1 MGQFLSQPI
10 TQKMHDSQ
18 SNAILSCHT
27 TSMQG
32 WRLQM
37 EDAHIMKVEFREDIS
52 IFAIFDGHGGAGI
65 SNYLA
70 DNFVDTLVQQ
80 PSFIGEDYNQA
91 LHDCFIQLDEMIK
104 TNVAKNTFIGSTAVV
119 ALVVQKTLYVANLGD
134 SRCLL
139 MRDDE
144 TIELTK
150 DHLPCNEL
158 ARIRFAG
165 GFVNEEGRL
174 NGTLSV
180 SRAFG
185 DFEFK
190 QEPLP
195 ANQQM
200 VIAEPE
206 IRKIKLNKDDK
217 FLFLGCDG
225 LFETMNSYKVMQ
237 FIEERL
243 EKGLE
248 PPLVLE
254 NLLDSSLAIDTTT
267 GYGCDNMTAML
278 ILLHV

>member
-1 MGQFLSQPI
+1 MGSFLSQPI
-10 TQKMHDSQ
+10 TQKYHEYQFSG
-18 SNAILSCHT
+18 NLSCYT
-27 TSMQG
+27 TAMQG

-37 EDAHIMKVEFREDIS
+37 EDAHLMKPNFIENIS
-52 IFAIFDGHGGAGI
+52 LFAVFDGHGGSGI
-65 SNYLA
+65 SQFLA
-70 DNFVDTLVQQ
+70 ENFMNVLISQ
-80 PSFIGEDYNQA
+80 PAFEKMDFMQS
-91 LHDCFIQLDEMIK
+91 LHDTFIQLDDMIK
-104 TNVAKNTFIGSTAVV
+104 NNEIKNTFIGSTAVV
-119 ALVVQKTLYVANLGD
+119 ALIADKMLYVANLGD

-150 DHLPCNEL
+150 DHLPSNEL
-158 ARIRFAG
+158 ARIRYAG
-165 GFVNEEGRL
+165 GFVDEQGRL

-206 IRKIKLNKDDK
+206 IRKIKLNKDDR

-225 LFETMNSYKVMQ
+225 VFETQNSYKVME
-237 FIEERL
+237 FISAHVA
-243 EKGLE
+243 EKQE
-248 PPLVLE
+248 PSIVLE
-254 NLLDSSLAIDTTT
+254 QLLDTSLATDTST

-278 ILLHV
+278 ILLNQ

>member
-1 MGQFLSQPI
+1 MGSFLSQPN
-10 TQKMHDSQ
+10 TQKSHEYQFSGY
-18 SNAILSCHT
+18 LSCYT
-27 TSMQG
+27 TAMQG

-37 EDAHIMKVEFREDIS
+37 EDAHLMKPNFIENIS
-52 IFAIFDGHGGAGI
+52 LFAVFDGHGGSGI
-65 SNYLA
+65 SKFLA
-70 DNFVDTLVQQ
+70 DNFMNVLISQ
-80 PSFIGEDYNQA
+80 PAFEKMDFMQS
-91 LHDCFIQLDEMIK
+91 LHDTFLQLDDMIK
-104 TNVAKNTFIGSTAVV
+104 NNEIKNTFIGSTAVV
-119 ALVVQKTLYVANLGD
+119 ALIVEKMLYVANLGD

-150 DHLPCNEL
+150 DHLPSNEL
-158 ARIRFAG
+158 ARIRYAG
-165 GFVNEEGRL
+165 GFVDEQGRL

-206 IRKIKLNKDDK
+206 IRKIKLNKDDR

-225 LFETMNSYKVMQ
+225 VFETQNSYKVME
-237 FIEERL
+237 FISARVA
-243 EKGLE
+243 EKQE
-248 PPLVLE
+248 PSIVLE
-254 NLLDSSLAIDTTT
+254 QLLDTSLAADTST

-278 ILLHV
+278 ILLNQ